1 MDCVF
6 RQSSDKLSMVDLLI
20 ESSTTIKRKLKKM
33 NLREISDLVS
43 ELDMETAKMIRYH
56 KNQDGLFPLVSLFQ
70 DELCAE
76 L

>member
-33 NLREISDLVS
+33 K
-43 ELDMETAKMIRYH
+43 A
-56 KNQDGLFPLVSLFQ
+56 
-70 DELCAE
+70 
-76 L
+76 